1 MSSSNPSNTALSAE
15 TPYWRLSAFYFIYF
29 TITGA
34 FIPYW
39 GLYLKHLGYT
49 PVVIGVLV
57 AIPMATKIVAPF
69 LWGWLAD
76 RSGRRMRIIRL
87 AALLAALSF
96 AGLFLGHGAEWLGL
110 VVAAFSF
117 FWNAALPQFEATTLG
132 HLGAADHHYGRI
144 RLWGSIGFVVSVVL
158 LGWAFGQVS
167 VSWLVPVIAV
177 LLVAWWLTSLV
188 VPESP
193 ARAHA
198 AEPVAQRLGRVLRQP
213 AVLALLAT
221 CLLIQASFGP
231 YYTFFTLYL
240 REHGYSS
247 ALTGQLWALG
257 VLAEI
262 VVFLF
267 MPRLLPRF
275 GARRLLI
282 FALLT
287 TALRWLL
294 IAVWVDNLPVLIFG
308 QTLHAASYGIYHA
321 AAIHLISRYFSG
333 RLQGRG
339 QALYSSVSFGLGGAL
354 GALAS
359 GYVWSGVSPAAS
371 FVMGASLAAVGGLVA
386 YLGVH
391 APTSRPA

>member
-1 MSSSNPSNTALSAE
+1 MSPFPRATADPSTA
-15 TPYWRLSAFYFIYF
+15 TPYWRLSAFYFVYF

-34 FIPYW
+34 FVPYW
-39 GLYLKHLGYT
+39 SLYLQHFGYA
-49 PVVIGVLV
+49 PVAIGVLV
-57 AIPMATKIVAPF
+57 AVPMATKIVAPF

-76 RSGRRMRIIRL
+76 RSGRRMQVIRL
-87 AALLAALSF
+87 GALLAALSF
-96 AGLFLGHGAEWLGL
+96 TGVFLGHGAWWLAL
-110 VVAAFSF
+110 VVGAFSF
-117 FWNAALPQFEATTLG
+117 FWNAALPQFEAATLG
-132 HLGAADHHYGRI
+132 HLGLADHHYGRI

-158 LGWAFGQVS
+158 LGQAFGHVS
-167 VSWLVPVIAV
+167 VTWLVPVMAA
-177 LLVAWWLTSLV
+177 LLAALWLTSLS
-188 VPESP
+188 VPAPP
-193 ARAHA
+193 AVDHRDTVDHRMGA
-198 AEPVAQRLGRVLRQP
+198 VLRRP
-213 AVLALLAT
+213 AVLALFAT
-221 CLLIQASFGP
+221 CLLIQASHGP
-231 YYTFFTLYL
+231 YYAFFTLYL

-282 FALLT
+282 FALFA
-287 TALRWLL
+287 TAVRWLL
-294 IAVWVDNLPVLIFG
+294 IAALVDSLPALVFG

-321 AAIHLISRYFSG
+321 AAIHLIYRYFPG

-339 QALYSSVSFGLGGAL
+339 QALYSSVGFGVGGAL

-371 FVMGASLAAVGGLVA
+371 FVMGAALAAGGGLVGYFGLRTQTA
-386 YLGVH
+386 QQ
-391 APTSRPA
+391 